1 MKLNEIL
8 ETAKKIYGSFDNPNF
23 SFAEKAFDKQK
34 SIDVVFVL
42 EDVFG
47 KLEAP
52 KGTKY
57 AIVKPIDVGISSENH
72 YYVKSGLML
81 GEMIVTGGY
90 RALSKDLFHGALVV
104 PKDGFSFH
112 NDKNF
117 QKDN

>member
-1 MKLNEIL
+1 M
-8 ETAKKIYGSFDNPNF
+8 F
-23 SFAEKAFDKQK
+23 SE
-34 SIDVVFVL
+34 
-42 EDVFG
+42 

-90 RALSKDLFHGALVV
+90 RA
-104 PKDGFSFH
+104 
-112 NDKNF
+112 
-117 QKDN
+117 Q

>member
-1 MKLNEIL
+1 
-8 ETAKKIYGSFDNPNF
+8 
-23 SFAEKAFDKQK
+23 
-34 SIDVVFVL
+34 
-42 EDVFG
+42 
-47 KLEAP
+47 
-52 KGTKY
+52 
-57 AIVKPIDVGISSENH
+57 
-72 YYVKSGLML
+72 ML